1 MHTTFNFLIYKKKN
15 TKLIRIRY
23 YYSTVK
29 LLYILYEKKSMMKL
43 MVVILAIY
51 LLVIPTFG
59 FKTPKNKHCEIC
71 LSTPYGNENTCA
83 PFCKGGFDE
92 IESEEDNYVNN
103 VGFQTPKNKHCEM
116 CLSTPYGNENTCAP
130 FCKGGFDEIG
140 NDNYENRYDDDFRD
154 DDDDD
159 ASYFD
164 TSYNKQIWNDNRFQN
179 NIRARDYY

>member
-71 LSTPYGNENTCA
+71 LSTNFGNA
-83 PFCKGGFDE
+83 
-92 IESEEDNYVNN
+92 
-103 VGFQTPKNKHCEM
+103 
-116 CLSTPYGNENTCAP
+116 NTCAP

-164 TSYNKQIWNDNRFQN
+164 TSYNKQIWNDNRFHN

>member
-59 FKTPKNKHCEIC
+59 FKTPKNR
-71 LSTPYGNENTCA
+71 
-83 PFCKGGFDE
+83 
-92 IESEEDNYVNN
+92 
-103 VGFQTPKNKHCEM
+103 HCEM
-116 CLSTPYGNENTCAP
+116 CLSTPYGNANTCAP
-130 FCKGGFDEIG
+130 FCKDRFDEIG

-164 TSYNKQIWNDNRFQN
+164 TSYNKQIWNDNRFHN

>member
-59 FKTPKNKHCEIC
+59 FKTPKNKHCE
-71 LSTPYGNENTCA
+71 
-83 PFCKGGFDE
+83 
-92 IESEEDNYVNN
+92 
-103 VGFQTPKNKHCEM
+103 M
-116 CLSTPYGNENTCAP
+116 CLSTHYGNANTCAP

-140 NDNYENRYDDDFRD
+140 NDNYEIAMMMILEMMTMMMLVILILHTTNKSGMTIDF
-154 DDDDD
+154 
-159 ASYFD
+159 
-164 TSYNKQIWNDNRFQN
+164 I
-179 NIRARDYY
+179 II